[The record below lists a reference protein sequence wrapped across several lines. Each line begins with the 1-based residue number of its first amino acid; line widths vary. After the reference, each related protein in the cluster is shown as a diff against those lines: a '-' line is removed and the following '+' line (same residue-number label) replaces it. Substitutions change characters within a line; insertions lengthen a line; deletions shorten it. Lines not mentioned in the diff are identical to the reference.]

1 MVRPDR
7 HLFQELLYV
16 GSDDTVG
23 LELRG
28 HHVAERNQFASG
40 EVPVPIL
47 SVVSSGTRHP
57 LRKRLSRLN
66 HAIIK
71 TSLRVIASPY
81 LFMSSLSVSSCSVP
95 LFDNSSVALHTRTY
109 SGLMPTT
116 GPSLPTASISL
127 ADRPVFLAIRVLA
140 CHS

>member
-66 HAIIK
+66 QAIIR
-71 TSLRVIASPY
+71 TSLRVVTSPY
-81 LFMSSLSVSSCSVP
+81 LFRSSPSVSSGRVP
-95 LFDNSSVALHTRTY
+95 LFDSSSVALHTRTY
-109 SGLMPTT
+109 SGLIPDT
-116 GPSLPTASISL
+116 GPSLPAASIS
-127 ADRPVFLAIRVLA
+127 AGDKPAFLAIRTLA
-140 CHS
+140 CAS